1 MMNFPIASTPH
12 DIESPYKHIDLQE
25 FHRRK
30 ACRER
35 KQLARKIPAV
45 PQKTKTESSPSYGE
59 GSDLTMAE

>member
-12 DIESPYKHIDLQE
+12 GIESPYKHIDLQE

-30 ACRER
+30 ARRER

-45 PQKTKTESSPSYGE
+45 SKTKTESSPSYGE